1 MSVAP
6 QRGHMSS
13 ITEPEEL
20 WRKVVKW
27 SLAAFLVTF
36 GLVVLVL
43 LIASI

>member
-1 MSVAP
+1 MSVAFQLP
-6 QRGHMSS
+6 PMSN

-36 GLVVLVL
+36 GLVVLVVVV
-43 LIASI
+43 ASL